1 MRRKM
6 KWRVLASA
14 CAAAVA
20 VTSMPYM
27 ATQVHAEPAAVTQQ
41 TGNNDLKL
49 WYTSPADITKYY
61 QGWQEKSLPIGNGG
75 IGGTVFGGITRE
87 RIQLNEK
94 SLWSG
99 GPSESRKNY
108 NGGNLENKG
117 NNGATMNSIHE
128 YFANGQ
134 DNSATNLAK
143 RNLIGASDD
152 NGTNGYGYY
161 LSFGNMYIDF
171 KNVSSNSD
179 VKNYTR
185 DLDLNTAIAG
195 VNYDKGSTHY
205 SRENFTSYPDNVIV
219 THITADG
226 SEKISLDVSVEPDN
240 NRGDAVNGIGDSSYK
255 RDWDTKVSNGLIS
268 INGQLKDNQ
277 MKFTSQTQVI
287 TDNAGTV
294 KDGNG
299 KVSVSG
305 ASEVTIITS
314 IGTDYKD
321 EYPSYRT
328 GESAD
333 ELTSRVKWYVDQAA
347 AKTYEE
353 LKANHVSDYQK
364 IFDRVDLNLGQTV
377 STKPT
382 DELLSAYKAGTATD
396 AERRQLEV
404 MLFQYGRFMTIESSR
419 ETTTDENGYVRETL
433 PSNLQGL
440 WVGANNSPWHSDYHM
455 NVNLQMNYWPT
466 YSTNMAECAEPLI
479 DYIDALREP
488 GRVTAAIYAGVSSDE
503 GEENGFMAHTQNN
516 PFGWTCPGWDF
527 SWGWS
532 PAAVPWILQNCWDY
546 YEYTGDTSY
555 LENNIYP
562 MMKEEAK
569 LYDQMLVRG
578 ADGKLVSSPAFS
590 PEHGPVT
597 NGNTYEQSLI
607 WQLYEDTIK
616 AAEVLGT
623 DADLVAT
630 WKANQADLKGP
641 IEIGDSGQIKEWYTE
656 TTVNSMGDGYGHR
669 HMSHLLGLYPG
680 DLITED
686 NAEWFAAAKVS
697 MQNRTDVSTGWGM
710 AQRINSWA
718 RLGDGNKALQLIEN
732 LFKNGIYANLFD
744 YHEPKY
750 FQIDGNFGYTSG
762 VAEMLLQSNAG
773 YINLL
778 PAVPDA
784 WANGS
789 VDGLVAQGNF
799 EVSMDWA
806 DGNVKTA
813 TILSKNGGEAVVQT
827 ANASLATVMDSDG
840 NVVDVTPVKENR
852 ISFAT
857 EAGKSYTLKDIPT
870 SATVA
875 APTGLTALRAD
886 AEIVNLSWNAVTAEE
901 GSNVTYNVYRQV
913 EDGDVICIET
923 GLTTTTYKDTTAD
936 KTLGAMKYQVA
947 AVVDGIE
954 SEKSAVV
961 TVTEPIGAGKIDN
974 ADERIAY
981 VGEWGNW
988 TQDKNVN
995 YMDTIQYLNSPKGGE
1010 TVTLTFKGTG
1020 IKVIGCTNK
1029 DRGKIEVFIDGKSQ
1043 GVVDTYSAS
1052 TERQKEYFSKDDLTA
1067 GIHTIQ
1073 LKVLNEKQAASS
1085 GTKIELDA
1093 FEILDSTL
1101 VALTGVTVSSKS
1113 GMTTVSKANSTLQ
1126 LKATVEPE
1134 NATDKTVTWSTS
1146 DDSIATVDDKGLVT
1160 FLSKNGTVTIT
1171 ATSVA
1176 DATKSGTI
1184 ELTVAIKQDVA
1195 DVETI
1200 VEDGTVPASGDYG
1213 TTNNA
1218 ITWHGTWTNWAGER
1232 EKHHGG
1238 TKTESKNT
1246 SDAVG
1251 SYFEYTFNGTG
1262 VEVYSQKHANFASF
1276 DVYIDGAE
1284 IGKYSLEGSSNG
1296 DNQQL
1301 IFSEKNLENREHTI
1315 KCVAAERDGK
1325 YQINLDY
1332 LKIFSPGEGVA
1343 VDKAELQTS
1352 VEAGAALVKS
1362 EYDETNWNAFM
1373 EAYDAA
1379 VAVMNDADATP
1390 ENVAAK
1396 KEALDAA
1403 IEALGAP
1410 KVPTVEG
1417 QTGSA
1422 VLVESKKVVLKWDK
1436 VPGAAKY
1443 KVVDEENGINE
1454 IVSGTTVTLESLK
1467 PGITY
1472 NFKVYALNSTDVA
1485 SEKAIEISNVATM
1498 GDGSTK
1504 GEIESVTKTPVSD
1517 DSVKLTWTLKE
1528 GSSFASYDIYVNGQL
1543 KGNTTE
1549 KEFTLKDLEDGTYVV
1564 KIVAKTVAGQSALP
1578 KQFSFEMKKSVKVL
1592 SVTNP
1597 EGISVEEGTAFK
1609 KLELPEKVTV
1619 TVTGNLDQ
1627 EVEVTWAEGDYQTTP
1642 GTYTLEGTLTMGKN
1656 MKNPDGVKASIKVTV
1671 TKKPYEIKSVAK
1683 LDKKEVAY
1691 GTAATDL
1698 GLPTEVEVSYTDGT
1712 KGIASVTW
1720 NTDNYDG
1727 NKAGDYTLTGKLS
1740 FADNVTNPKEL
1751 TASVTVTVKKKAE
1764 EPKPEKDADYTAVNA
1779 AMEKANKIDRSKY
1792 TEESLKA
1799 LDDAVAAVEKGL
1811 KESEQSKVDA
1821 MAAAIEKA
1829 LGDLVEKPVVKPEK
1843 DADYTAVNAAIE
1855 KAEKI
1860 DRSKYTEESLKALDD
1875 AVAAVEKGLKESKQ
1889 DKVDAMAEAINKA
1902 YAALVEKPAV
1912 EEEADYTA
1920 VSAAMEKAK
1929 KIDRSK
1935 YTEESLKA
1943 LDDAIAAVEKGLKE
1957 SEQSK
1962 VDAMAEAIEKALNEL
1977 VEKPVV
1983 EPEKDADYTA
1993 VNAAL
1998 EKANKIDRS
2007 KYTKE
2012 SLKALDD
2019 AVAAV
2024 EKGLKES
2031 KQDKVDAM
2039 AAAINKA
2046 YAELI
2051 EKPAT
2056 DNDKKDDSKKDDSK
2070 KDNSKKDNSKKNN
2083 SDKKSGA
2090 VKTGDATPL
2099 ILWGAATILAAGAS
2113 VTVILRRR
2121 KRR

>member
-1 MRRKM
+1 M

-49 WYTSPADITKYY
+49 WYTSPADITRYY
-61 QGWQEKSLPIGNGG
+61 EGWQEKSLPMGNGG
-75 IGGTVFGGITRE
+75 IGGSVFGGITRE

-117 NNGATMNSIHE
+117 NNGATMNSIHD

-134 DNSATNLAK
+134 DNAATKLAK
-143 RNLIGASDD
+143 SNLIGASDD
-152 NGTNGYGYY
+152 KGTNGYGYY

-179 VKNYTR
+179 VSNYTR

-294 KDGNG
+294 TDGNG

-328 GESAD
+328 GESAND
-333 ELTSRVKWYVDQAA
+333 LSNRVKWYVDQAS

-353 LKANHVSDYQK
+353 LKANHIGDYQN

-382 DELLSAYKAGTATD
+382 DELLSAYKAGSATE

-419 ETTTDENGYVRETL
+419 ETTIDKNGYVRETL

-466 YSTNMAECAEPLI
+466 YSTNMAECAQPLI

-488 GRVTAAIYAGVSSDE
+488 GRVTAAIYAGVSSPE
-503 GEENGFMAHTQNN
+503 GQENGFMAHTQNN

-1052 TERQKEYFSKDDLTA
+1052 TERQKEYFSKDDLKA
-1067 GIHTIQ
+1067 GIHTLQ

-1101 VALTGVTVSSKS
+1101 VAPTGVTVSSKS

-1146 DDSIATVDDKGLVT
+1146 DDSIATVDTNGLVT

-1171 ATSVA
+1171 ATSAA

-1213 TTNNA
+1213 KTNNA

-1276 DVYIDGAE
+1276 DVYIDSAKIE
-1284 IGKYSLEGSSNG
+1284 NRSLEGSSNG

-1301 IFSEKNLENREHTI
+1301 IFSKKDLENREHTI
-1315 KCVAAERDGK
+1315 KCVAVERDGK

-1379 VAVMNDADATP
+1379 VAVMNDADATQ
-1390 ENVAAK
+1390 ETVTAK

-1403 IEALGAP
+1403 IKALGAP
-1410 KVPTVEG
+1410 KVPTVED

-1422 VLVESKKVVLKWDK
+1422 VLVESKKVVLKWTK

-1443 KVVDEENGINE
+1443 KVVDEENEINE
-1454 IVSGTTVTLESLK
+1454 IVSGTTVTLENLT
-1467 PGITY
+1467 PGTTY
-1472 NFKVYALNSTDVA
+1472 NFKVYALNSADVA

-1528 GSSFASYDIYVNGQL
+1528 GSTFASYEIYVNGQL

-1564 KIVAKTVAGQSALP
+1564 KIVAKTAAGQSALP
-1578 KQFSFEMKKSVKVL
+1578 KQFSFEMKNSVKVL

-1740 FADNVTNPKEL
+1740 FADDVTNPKEL

-1764 EPKPEKDADYTAVNA
+1764 EP
-1779 AMEKANKIDRSKY
+1779 
-1792 TEESLKA
+1792 
-1799 LDDAVAAVEKGL
+1799 
-1811 KESEQSKVDA
+1811 
-1821 MAAAIEKA
+1821 
-1829 LGDLVEKPVVKPEK
+1829 KPEK

-1962 VDAMAEAIEKALNEL
+1962 VDAMAAAIEKALNEL

-1998 EKANKIDRS
+1998 EKAGKIDRS

-2056 DNDKKDDSKKDDSK
+2056 DNDKKDDSKKD
-2070 KDNSKKDNSKKNN
+2070 NSKKNN

-2099 ILWGAATILAAGAS
+2099 ILWGTATILAAGAS

>member
-1 MRRKM
+1 M

-488 GRVTAAIYAGVSSDE
+488 GRVTAAIYAGVSSAE

-616 AAEVLGT
+616 AAEVLGK
-623 DADLVAT
+623 DPELVAT

-641 IEIGDSGQIKEWYTE
+641 IEVGDSGQIKEWYTE

-852 ISFAT
+852 ISFVT

-870 SATVA
+870 SATVT

-886 AEIVNLSWNAVTAEE
+886 AENVNLSWNAVTAEE

-1052 TERQKEYFSKDDLTA
+1052 TVRQVEYFSKDDLKA
-1067 GIHTIQ
+1067 GIHTLQ

-1101 VALTGVTVSSKS
+1101 VAPTGVTVSSKS

-1171 ATSVA
+1171 ATSAA
-1176 DATKSGTI
+1176 DATKTGTI
-1184 ELTVAIKQDVA
+1184 ELKVAIKQDVA
-1195 DVETI
+1195 EVETI
-1200 VEDGTVPASGDYG
+1200 VEDGNVPASGDYG

-1276 DVYIDGAE
+1276 DVYIDGE
-1284 IGKYSLEGSSNG
+1284 KIGNYSLEGSSNG

-1301 IFSEKNLENREHTI
+1301 IFSKKNLENGEHTI
-1315 KCVAAERDGK
+1315 KCVAVERDGK

-1343 VDKAELQTS
+1343 VDKAALQES

-1362 EYDETNWNAFM
+1362 EYDETNWIAFM
-1373 EAYDAA
+1373 DAYNAA
-1379 VAVMNDADATP
+1379 VAVMNDAAATK
-1390 ENVAAK
+1390 ETVDEK

-1403 IEALGAP
+1403 IRALGAP
-1410 KVPTVEG
+1410 KVPTVED

-1422 VLVESKKVVLKWDK
+1422 VLVESKKVVLKWTK
-1436 VPGAAKY
+1436 VLGAAKY
-1443 KVVDEENGINE
+1443 KVVDEKNGIE
-1454 IVSGTTVTLESLK
+1454 KIVSGTTVTLENLT
-1467 PGITY
+1467 PGTTY
-1472 NFKVYALNSTDVA
+1472 NFKVYALNSVDVA

-1528 GSSFASYDIYVNGQL
+1528 GSTFASYEIYVNGQL

-1564 KIVAKTVAGQSALP
+1564 KIVAKTAAGQSALP
-1578 KQFSFEMKKSVKVL
+1578 KQFSFEMKNSVKVL

-1683 LDKKEVAY
+1683 LDEKEVAY

-1740 FADNVTNPKEL
+1740 FADDVTNPKEL

-1962 VDAMAEAIEKALNEL
+1962 VDAMAAAIEKALNEL

-1998 EKANKIDRS
+1998 EKAGKIDRS

-2056 DNDKKDDSKKDDSK
+2056 DNDKKDDSKKD
-2070 KDNSKKDNSKKNN
+2070 NSKKDNSKKNN

-2099 ILWGAATILAAGAS
+2099 ILWGTATILAAGAS

>member
-1 MRRKM
+1 M

-488 GRVTAAIYAGVSSDE
+488 GRVTAAIYAGVSSAE

-616 AAEVLGT
+616 AAEVLGK
-623 DADLVAT
+623 DAELVAT

-641 IEIGDSGQIKEWYTE
+641 IEVGDSGQIKEWYTE

-827 ANASLATVMDSDG
+827 KNASLATVVDSDG

-852 ISFAT
+852 ISFVT

>member
-1 MRRKM
+1 M

-488 GRVTAAIYAGVSSDE
+488 GRVTAAIYAGVSSAE

-616 AAEVLGT
+616 AAEVLGK
-623 DADLVAT
+623 DAELVAT

-641 IEIGDSGQIKEWYTE
+641 IEVGDSGQIKEWYTE

-827 ANASLATVMDSDG
+827 KNASLATVVDSDG

-852 ISFAT
+852 ISFVT

-1740 FADNVTNPKEL
+1740 FADDVTNPKEL

-1962 VDAMAEAIEKALNEL
+1962 VDAMAAAIEKALNEL

-1998 EKANKIDRS
+1998 EKAGKIDRS

-2056 DNDKKDDSKKDDSK
+2056 DNDKKDDSKKD
-2070 KDNSKKDNSKKNN
+2070 NSKKDNSKKNN

>member
-1 MRRKM
+1 M

-488 GRVTAAIYAGVSSDE
+488 GRVTAAIYAGVSSAE

-616 AAEVLGT
+616 AAEVLGK
-623 DADLVAT
+623 DAELVAT

-641 IEIGDSGQIKEWYTE
+641 IEVGDSGQIKEWYTE

-827 ANASLATVMDSDG
+827 KNASLATVVDSDG

-852 ISFAT
+852 ISFVT

-870 SATVA
+870 S
-875 APTGLTALRAD
+875 D
-886 AEIVNLSWNAVTAEE
+886 
-901 GSNVTYNVYRQV
+901 
-913 EDGDVICIET
+913 
-923 GLTTTTYKDTTAD
+923 
-936 KTLGAMKYQVA
+936 M
-947 AVVDGIE
+947 
-954 SEKSAVV
+954 
-961 TVTEPIGAGKIDN
+961 
-974 ADERIAY
+974 
-981 VGEWGNW
+981 
-988 TQDKNVN
+988 
-995 YMDTIQYLNSPKGGE
+995 
-1010 TVTLTFKGTG
+1010 
-1020 IKVIGCTNK
+1020 
-1029 DRGKIEVFIDGKSQ
+1029 
-1043 GVVDTYSAS
+1043 
-1052 TERQKEYFSKDDLTA
+1052 
-1067 GIHTIQ
+1067 
-1073 LKVLNEKQAASS
+1073 
-1085 GTKIELDA
+1085 
-1093 FEILDSTL
+1093 
-1101 VALTGVTVSSKS
+1101 
-1113 GMTTVSKANSTLQ
+1113 
-1126 LKATVEPE
+1126 
-1134 NATDKTVTWSTS
+1134 
-1146 DDSIATVDDKGLVT
+1146 
-1160 FLSKNGTVTIT
+1160 
-1171 ATSVA
+1171 
-1176 DATKSGTI
+1176 
-1184 ELTVAIKQDVA
+1184 
-1195 DVETI
+1195 
-1200 VEDGTVPASGDYG
+1200 
-1213 TTNNA
+1213 
-1218 ITWHGTWTNWAGER
+1218 
-1232 EKHHGG
+1232 
-1238 TKTESKNT
+1238 
-1246 SDAVG
+1246 
-1251 SYFEYTFNGTG
+1251 
-1262 VEVYSQKHANFASF
+1262 
-1276 DVYIDGAE
+1276 
-1284 IGKYSLEGSSNG
+1284 
-1296 DNQQL
+1296 
-1301 IFSEKNLENREHTI
+1301 
-1315 KCVAAERDGK
+1315 
-1325 YQINLDY
+1325 
-1332 LKIFSPGEGVA
+1332 
-1343 VDKAELQTS
+1343 
-1352 VEAGAALVKS
+1352 
-1362 EYDETNWNAFM
+1362 
-1373 EAYDAA
+1373 
-1379 VAVMNDADATP
+1379 
-1390 ENVAAK
+1390 
-1396 KEALDAA
+1396 
-1403 IEALGAP
+1403 
-1410 KVPTVEG
+1410 
-1417 QTGSA
+1417 
-1422 VLVESKKVVLKWDK
+1422 
-1436 VPGAAKY
+1436 
-1443 KVVDEENGINE
+1443 
-1454 IVSGTTVTLESLK
+1454 
-1467 PGITY
+1467 
-1472 NFKVYALNSTDVA
+1472 
-1485 SEKAIEISNVATM
+1485 
-1498 GDGSTK
+1498 
-1504 GEIESVTKTPVSD
+1504 
-1517 DSVKLTWTLKE
+1517 
-1528 GSSFASYDIYVNGQL
+1528 
-1543 KGNTTE
+1543 
-1549 KEFTLKDLEDGTYVV
+1549 
-1564 KIVAKTVAGQSALP
+1564 LP
-1578 KQFSFEMKKSVKVL
+1578 S
-1592 SVTNP
+1592 
-1597 EGISVEEGTAFK
+1597 
-1609 KLELPEKVTV
+1609 
-1619 TVTGNLDQ
+1619 
-1627 EVEVTWAEGDYQTTP
+1627 
-1642 GTYTLEGTLTMGKN
+1642 
-1656 MKNPDGVKASIKVTV
+1656 
-1671 TKKPYEIKSVAK
+1671 
-1683 LDKKEVAY
+1683 
-1691 GTAATDL
+1691 
-1698 GLPTEVEVSYTDGT
+1698 
-1712 KGIASVTW
+1712 
-1720 NTDNYDG
+1720 
-1727 NKAGDYTLTGKLS
+1727 
-1740 FADNVTNPKEL
+1740 
-1751 TASVTVTVKKKAE
+1751 
-1764 EPKPEKDADYTAVNA
+1764 
-1779 AMEKANKIDRSKY
+1779 R
-1792 TEESLKA
+1792 
-1799 LDDAVAAVEKGL
+1799 
-1811 KESEQSKVDA
+1811 
-1821 MAAAIEKA
+1821 
-1829 LGDLVEKPVVKPEK
+1829 
-1843 DADYTAVNAAIE
+1843 
-1855 KAEKI
+1855 
-1860 DRSKYTEESLKALDD
+1860 
-1875 AVAAVEKGLKESKQ
+1875 
-1889 DKVDAMAEAINKA
+1889 
-1902 YAALVEKPAV
+1902 
-1912 EEEADYTA
+1912 
-1920 VSAAMEKAK
+1920 
-1929 KIDRSK
+1929 
-1935 YTEESLKA
+1935 
-1943 LDDAIAAVEKGLKE
+1943 
-1957 SEQSK
+1957 
-1962 VDAMAEAIEKALNEL
+1962 
-1977 VEKPVV
+1977 
-1983 EPEKDADYTA
+1983 
-1993 VNAAL
+1993 
-1998 EKANKIDRS
+1998 
-2007 KYTKE
+2007 
-2012 SLKALDD
+2012 
-2019 AVAAV
+2019 
-2024 EKGLKES
+2024 
-2031 KQDKVDAM
+2031 
-2039 AAAINKA
+2039 
-2046 YAELI
+2046 
-2051 EKPAT
+2051 
-2056 DNDKKDDSKKDDSK
+2056 
-2070 KDNSKKDNSKKNN
+2070 
-2083 SDKKSGA
+2083 
-2090 VKTGDATPL
+2090 
-2099 ILWGAATILAAGAS
+2099 
-2113 VTVILRRR
+2113 
-2121 KRR
+2121 

>member
-1 MRRKM
+1 M

-49 WYTSPADITKYY
+49 WYTSPADITRYY
-61 QGWQEKSLPIGNGG
+61 EGWQEKSLPMGNGG
-75 IGGTVFGGITRE
+75 IGGSVFGGITRE

-128 YFANGQ
+128 YFAKGQ
-134 DNSATNLAK
+134 DNAATNLAK
-143 RNLIGASDD
+143 SNLIGASDD
-152 NGTNGYGYY
+152 KGTNGYGYY

-179 VKNYTR
+179 VSNYTR

-240 NRGDAVNGIGDSSYK
+240 SKGDAVNGIGDSSYK

-294 KDGNG
+294 TDGDG

-321 EYPSYRT
+321 EYPKYRT

-333 ELTSRVKWYVDQAA
+333 DLSNRVKWYVDQAS

-377 STKPT
+377 STKST

-466 YSTNMAECAEPLI
+466 YSTNMAECAQPLI

-488 GRVTAAIYAGVSSDE
+488 GRVTAAIYAGVSSPE
-503 GEENGFMAHTQNN
+503 GQENGFMAHTQNN

-616 AAEVLGT
+616 AAEVLGK

-641 IEIGDSGQIKEWYTE
+641 IEVGDSGQIKEWYTE
-656 TTVNSMGDGYGHR
+656 TTFNQYANGNKIGEGYNHR

-827 ANASLATVMDSDG
+827 KNASLATVVDSDG

-852 ISFAT
+852 ISFVT

-870 SATVA
+870 SATVT

-886 AEIVNLSWNAVTAEE
+886 AENVNLSWNAVTAEE

-913 EDGDVICIET
+913 ENGDVICIET
-923 GLTTTTYKDTTAD
+923 GLTTTTYTDTTAD

-1052 TERQKEYFSKDDLTA
+1052 TVRQKEYFSKDDLKA
-1067 GIHTIQ
+1067 GIHTLQ

-1101 VALTGVTVSSKS
+1101 VAPTGVKVSSKS

-1171 ATSVA
+1171 ATSAA

-1200 VEDGTVPASGDYG
+1200 VEDGNPPATGDYG

-1301 IFSEKNLENREHTI
+1301 IFSKKDLENREHTI

-1467 PGITY
+1467 PGTTY

-1564 KIVAKTVAGQSALP
+1564 KIVAKTAAGQSALP

-1597 EGISVEEGTAFK
+1597 EGISVEEGTTFK
-1609 KLELPEKVTV
+1609 ELKLPNKVTV
-1619 TVTGNLDQ
+1619 TVTGNLNE
-1627 EVEVTWAEGDYQTTP
+1627 EVEVTWAKDNYQTTP
-1642 GTYTLEGTLTMGKN
+1642 GTYTLEGTLTMGEN
-1656 MKNPDGVKASIKVTV
+1656 MKNPDEVKASIKVTV
-1671 TKKPYEIKSVAK
+1671 T
-1683 LDKKEVAY
+1683 
-1691 GTAATDL
+1691 
-1698 GLPTEVEVSYTDGT
+1698 
-1712 KGIASVTW
+1712 
-1720 NTDNYDG
+1720 
-1727 NKAGDYTLTGKLS
+1727 
-1740 FADNVTNPKEL
+1740 
-1751 TASVTVTVKKKAE
+1751 KKAE

-1779 AMEKANKIDRSKY
+1779 AIEKAN
-1792 TEESLKA
+1792 
-1799 LDDAVAAVEKGL
+1799 
-1811 KESEQSKVDA
+1811 
-1821 MAAAIEKA
+1821 
-1829 LGDLVEKPVVKPEK
+1829 
-1843 DADYTAVNAAIE
+1843 
-1855 KAEKI
+1855 KI

-1902 YAALVEKPAV
+1902 YAALVEKPTV

-1962 VDAMAEAIEKALNEL
+1962 VDAMAEAI
-1977 VEKPVV
+1977 
-1983 EPEKDADYTA
+1983 
-1993 VNAAL
+1993 
-1998 EKANKIDRS
+1998 
-2007 KYTKE
+2007 
-2012 SLKALDD
+2012 
-2019 AVAAV
+2019 
-2024 EKGLKES
+2024 
-2031 KQDKVDAM
+2031 
-2039 AAAINKA
+2039 NKA

-2056 DNDKKDDSKKDDSK
+2056 DNDKKDDSKKDDSKKDDSK

>member
-1 MRRKM
+1 MRRKK

-49 WYTSPADITKYY
+49 WYTSPADITRYY
-61 QGWQEKSLPIGNGG
+61 EGWQEKSLPMGNGG
-75 IGGTVFGGITRE
+75 IGGSVFGGITRE

-128 YFANGQ
+128 YFAKGQ
-134 DNSATNLAK
+134 DNAATNLAK

-294 KDGNG
+294 TDGNG

-364 IFDRVDLNLGQTV
+364 IFDRVDLNLGQKV

-419 ETTTDENGYVRETL
+419 ETTTDKNGYVRETL

-488 GRVTAAIYAGVSSDE
+488 GRVTAAIYAGVSSAE

-578 ADGKLVSSPAFS
+578 EDGKLVSSPAFS

-870 SATVA
+870 SATVT

-886 AEIVNLSWNAVTAEE
+886 AENVNLSWNAVTAEE

-923 GLTTTTYKDTTAD
+923 GLATTTYTDTTAD

-1052 TERQKEYFSKDDLTA
+1052 TVRQKEYFSKDDLTA

-1101 VALTGVTVSSKS
+1101 VAPTGVTVSSKS

-1171 ATSVA
+1171 ATSAA
-1176 DATKSGTI
+1176 DATKTDTI

-1251 SYFEYTFNGTG
+1251 SYFEYKFNGTG

-1276 DVYIDGAE
+1276 DVYIDSAK
-1284 IGKYSLEGSSNG
+1284 IGNYSLEGSSNG

-1301 IFSEKNLENREHTI
+1301 IFSKKDLDNGEHTI

-1379 VAVMNDADATP
+1379 VAVMNDADATQ
-1390 ENVAAK
+1390 ETVTAK
-1396 KEALDAA
+1396 KAALDAA
-1403 IEALGAP
+1403 IKALGAP
-1410 KVPTVEG
+1410 KVPTVED

-1422 VLVESKKVVLKWDK
+1422 VLVESKKVVLKWTK

-1443 KVVDEENGINE
+1443 KVVDEENEINE
-1454 IVSGTTVTLESLK
+1454 IVSGTTVTLENLT
-1467 PGITY
+1467 PGTTY
-1472 NFKVYALNSTDVA
+1472 NFKVYALNSADVA

-1517 DSVKLTWTLKE
+1517 DSVKLTWELKE
-1528 GSSFASYDIYVNGQL
+1528 GSTFASYDIYVNGQL

-1564 KIVAKTVAGQSALP
+1564 KIVAKTAAGQSALP

-1619 TVTGNLDQ
+1619 KVTGNLDQ

-1656 MKNPDGVKASIKVTV
+1656 MKNPDGVKASIK
-1671 TKKPYEIKSVAK
+1671 
-1683 LDKKEVAY
+1683 
-1691 GTAATDL
+1691 
-1698 GLPTEVEVSYTDGT
+1698 
-1712 KGIASVTW
+1712 
-1720 NTDNYDG
+1720 
-1727 NKAGDYTLTGKLS
+1727 
-1740 FADNVTNPKEL
+1740 
-1751 TASVTVTVKKKAE
+1751 VTVKKKAE

-1889 DKVDAMAEAINKA
+1889 DKVDAMAETINKA

-1962 VDAMAEAIEKALNEL
+1962 VDAMAAAIEKALNEL

-2070 KDNSKKDNSKKNN
+2070 KDDSKKDNSKKNN

-2099 ILWGAATILAAGAS
+2099 ILWGTATILAAGAG

>member
-1 MRRKM
+1 M

-488 GRVTAAIYAGVSSDE
+488 GRVTAAIYAGVSSAE

-616 AAEVLGT
+616 AAEVLGK
-623 DADLVAT
+623 DAELVAT

-641 IEIGDSGQIKEWYTE
+641 IEVGDSGQIKEWYTE

-827 ANASLATVMDSDG
+827 KNASLATVVDSDG

-852 ISFAT
+852 ISFVT

-1935 YTEESLKA
+1935 YTEERLKA

>member
-1 MRRKM
+1 M

-49 WYTSPADITKYY
+49 WYTSPADITRYY
-61 QGWQEKSLPIGNGG
+61 EGWQEKSLPMGNGG
-75 IGGTVFGGITRE
+75 IGGSVFGGITRE

-117 NNGATMNSIHE
+117 NNGATMNSIHD

-134 DNSATNLAK
+134 DNAATKLAK
-143 RNLIGASDD
+143 SNLIGASDD
-152 NGTNGYGYY
+152 KGTNGYGYY

-179 VKNYTR
+179 VSNYTR

-294 KDGNG
+294 TDGNG

-328 GESAD
+328 GESAND
-333 ELTSRVKWYVDQAA
+333 LSNRVKWYVDQAS

-353 LKANHVSDYQK
+353 LKANHIGDYQN

-382 DELLSAYKAGTATD
+382 DELLSEYKAGSATE

-419 ETTTDENGYVRETL
+419 ETTIDKNGYVRETL

-466 YSTNMAECAEPLI
+466 YSTNMAECAQPLI

-488 GRVTAAIYAGVSSDE
+488 GRVTAAIYAGVSSPE
-503 GEENGFMAHTQNN
+503 GQENGFMAHTQNN

-1052 TERQKEYFSKDDLTA
+1052 TERQKEYFSKDDLKA
-1067 GIHTIQ
+1067 GIHTLQ

-1101 VALTGVTVSSKS
+1101 VAPTGVTVSSKS

-1146 DDSIATVDDKGLVT
+1146 DDSIATVDTNGLVT

-1171 ATSVA
+1171 ATSAA

-1213 TTNNA
+1213 KTNNA

-1276 DVYIDGAE
+1276 DVYIDSAKIE
-1284 IGKYSLEGSSNG
+1284 NRSLEGSSNG

-1301 IFSEKNLENREHTI
+1301 IFSKKDLENREHTI
-1315 KCVAAERDGK
+1315 KCVAVERDGK

-1379 VAVMNDADATP
+1379 VAVMNDADATQ
-1390 ENVAAK
+1390 ETVTAK

-1403 IEALGAP
+1403 IKALGAP
-1410 KVPTVEG
+1410 KVPTVED

-1422 VLVESKKVVLKWDK
+1422 VLVESKKVVLKWTK

-1443 KVVDEENGINE
+1443 KVVDEENEINE
-1454 IVSGTTVTLESLK
+1454 IVSGTTVTLENLT
-1467 PGITY
+1467 PGTTY
-1472 NFKVYALNSTDVA
+1472 NFKVYALNSADVA

-1528 GSSFASYDIYVNGQL
+1528 GSTFASYEIYVNGQL

-1564 KIVAKTVAGQSALP
+1564 KIVAKTAAGQSALP

-1740 FADNVTNPKEL
+1740 FADDVTNPKEL

-1962 VDAMAEAIEKALNEL
+1962 VDAMAAAIEKALNEL

-1998 EKANKIDRS
+1998 EKAGKIDRS

-2056 DNDKKDDSKKDDSK
+2056 DNDKKDDSKKD
-2070 KDNSKKDNSKKNN
+2070 NSKKNN

-2099 ILWGAATILAAGAS
+2099 ILWGTATILAAGAS

>member
-1 MRRKM
+1 M

-840 NVVDVTPVKENR
+840 NAVDVTPVKENR

>member
-1 MRRKM
+1 M

>member
-1 MRRKM
+1 M

-488 GRVTAAIYAGVSSDE
+488 GRVTAAIYAGVSSAE

-616 AAEVLGT
+616 AAEVLGK
-623 DADLVAT
+623 DAELVAT

-641 IEIGDSGQIKEWYTE
+641 IEVGDSGQIKEWYTE

-827 ANASLATVMDSDG
+827 KNASLATVVDSDG

-852 ISFAT
+852 ISFVT

-870 SATVA
+870 SATVT

-886 AEIVNLSWNAVTAEE
+886 AENVNLSWNAVTAEE

-923 GLTTTTYKDTTAD
+923 GLTTTTYKDTTAY

-1052 TERQKEYFSKDDLTA
+1052 TVRQKEYFSKDDLTA

-1101 VALTGVTVSSKS
+1101 VAPTGVKVSSKS

-1171 ATSVA
+1171 ATSAA
-1176 DATKSGTI
+1176 DATKTGTI
-1184 ELTVAIKQDVA
+1184 ELKVAIKQDVA
-1195 DVETI
+1195 EVETI
-1200 VEDGTVPASGDYG
+1200 VEDGNVPASGDYG

-1276 DVYIDGAE
+1276 DVYIDGE
-1284 IGKYSLEGSSNG
+1284 KIGNYSLEGSSNG

-1301 IFSEKNLENREHTI
+1301 IFSKKNLENGEHTI
-1315 KCVAAERDGK
+1315 KCVAVERDGK

-1373 EAYDAA
+1373 AAYNDA
-1379 VAVMNDADATP
+1379 VEVMNNADATQ
-1390 ENVAAK
+1390 ETVAAK

-1403 IEALGAP
+1403 IKALGEP
-1410 KVPTVEG
+1410 KVPTVED

-1422 VLVESKKVVLKWDK
+1422 VLVESKKVVLKWTK
-1436 VPGAAKY
+1436 VPKAAKY
-1443 KVVDEENGINE
+1443 KVVDAENRIEE
-1454 IVSGTTVTLESLK
+1454 IVSDTTLTLENLK
-1467 PGITY
+1467 PGTTY
-1472 NFKVYALNSTDVA
+1472 NFKVYALNSADVA

-1528 GSSFASYDIYVNGQL
+1528 GSSFANYDVYVNGEL
-1543 KGNTTE
+1543 KGNT
-1549 KEFTLKDLEDGTYVV
+1549 KDPEFTLKDLEDGTYVV
-1564 KIVAKTVAGQSALP
+1564 KIVAKTAAGQSALP
-1578 KQFSFEMKKSVKVL
+1578 KQFSFEMKNSVKVL

-1740 FADNVTNPKEL
+1740 FADDVTNPKEL

-1962 VDAMAEAIEKALNEL
+1962 VDAMAAAIEKALNEL

-1998 EKANKIDRS
+1998 EKAGKIDRS

-2056 DNDKKDDSKKDDSK
+2056 DNDKKDDSKKD
-2070 KDNSKKDNSKKNN
+2070 NSKKDNSKKNN

>member
-1 MRRKM
+1 M

-488 GRVTAAIYAGVSSDE
+488 GRVTAAIYAGVSSPE
-503 GEENGFMAHTQNN
+503 GQENGFMAHTQNN

-616 AAEVLGT
+616 AAEVLGK

-641 IEIGDSGQIKEWYTE
+641 IEVGDSGQIKEWYTE
-656 TTVNSMGDGYGHR
+656 TTFNQYANGNKIGEGYNHR

-827 ANASLATVMDSDG
+827 KNASLATVVDSDG

-852 ISFAT
+852 ISFVT

-870 SATVA
+870 SATVT

-886 AEIVNLSWNAVTAEE
+886 AENVNLSWNAVTAEE

-913 EDGDVICIET
+913 ENGDVICIET
-923 GLTTTTYKDTTAD
+923 CLTTTTYTDTTAD

-1052 TERQKEYFSKDDLTA
+1052 TVRQKEYFSKDDLKA
-1067 GIHTIQ
+1067 GIHTLQ

-1101 VALTGVTVSSKS
+1101 VAPTGVKVSSKS

-1171 ATSVA
+1171 ATSAA

-1200 VEDGTVPASGDYG
+1200 VEDGNPPATGDYG

-1301 IFSEKNLENREHTI
+1301 IFSKKDLENREHTI

-1352 VEAGAALVKS
+1352 VEEGAALVKS

-1467 PGITY
+1467 PGTTY

-1564 KIVAKTVAGQSALP
+1564 KIVAKTAAGQSALP

-1597 EGISVEEGTAFK
+1597 EGISVEEGTTFK
-1609 KLELPEKVTV
+1609 ELKLPNKVTV
-1619 TVTGNLDQ
+1619 TVTGNLNE
-1627 EVEVTWAEGDYQTTP
+1627 EVEVTWAKDNYQTTP
-1642 GTYTLEGTLTMGKN
+1642 GTYTLEGTLTMGEN
-1656 MKNPDGVKASIKVTV
+1656 MKNPDEVKASIKVTV
-1671 TKKPYEIKSVAK
+1671 T
-1683 LDKKEVAY
+1683 
-1691 GTAATDL
+1691 
-1698 GLPTEVEVSYTDGT
+1698 
-1712 KGIASVTW
+1712 
-1720 NTDNYDG
+1720 
-1727 NKAGDYTLTGKLS
+1727 
-1740 FADNVTNPKEL
+1740 
-1751 TASVTVTVKKKAE
+1751 KKAE

-1779 AMEKANKIDRSKY
+1779 AIEKAN
-1792 TEESLKA
+1792 
-1799 LDDAVAAVEKGL
+1799 
-1811 KESEQSKVDA
+1811 
-1821 MAAAIEKA
+1821 
-1829 LGDLVEKPVVKPEK
+1829 
-1843 DADYTAVNAAIE
+1843 
-1855 KAEKI
+1855 KI

-1902 YAALVEKPAV
+1902 YAALVEKPTV

-1962 VDAMAEAIEKALNEL
+1962 VDAMAEAI
-1977 VEKPVV
+1977 
-1983 EPEKDADYTA
+1983 
-1993 VNAAL
+1993 
-1998 EKANKIDRS
+1998 
-2007 KYTKE
+2007 
-2012 SLKALDD
+2012 
-2019 AVAAV
+2019 
-2024 EKGLKES
+2024 
-2031 KQDKVDAM
+2031 
-2039 AAAINKA
+2039 NKA

-2070 KDNSKKDNSKKNN
+2070 KDDSKKDNSKKNN

-2099 ILWGAATILAAGAS
+2099 ILWGTATILAAGAS

>member
-1 MRRKM
+1 M

-488 GRVTAAIYAGVSSDE
+488 GRMTAAIYAGVSSAE

-616 AAEVLGT
+616 AAEVLGK

-641 IEIGDSGQIKEWYTE
+641 IEVGDSGQIKEWYTE
-656 TTVNSMGDGYGHR
+656 TTFNHTASGSTLGEGYNHR
-669 HMSHLLGLYPG
+669 HMSHLLGLFPG

-857 EAGKSYTLKDIPT
+857 EAGKSYTLKDIPA

-886 AEIVNLSWNAVTAEE
+886 DENVNLSWNAVTAEE

-913 EDGDVICIET
+913 ENGDVICIET
-923 GLTTTTYKDTTAD
+923 GLTTTTYKDTTAY

-1052 TERQKEYFSKDDLTA
+1052 TVRQKEYFSKDDLKA
-1067 GIHTIQ
+1067 GIHTLQ

-1101 VALTGVTVSSKS
+1101 VAPTGVTVSSKS

-1171 ATSVA
+1171 ATSAA
-1176 DATKSGTI
+1176 DATKTGTI
-1184 ELTVAIKQDVA
+1184 ELKVAIKQDVA
-1195 DVETI
+1195 EVETI
-1200 VEDGTVPASGDYG
+1200 VEDGNVPASGDYG

-1276 DVYIDGAE
+1276 DVYIDGE
-1284 IGKYSLEGSSNG
+1284 KIGNYSLEGSSNG

-1301 IFSEKNLENREHTI
+1301 IFSKKNLENGEHTI
-1315 KCVAAERDGK
+1315 KCVAVERDGK

-1443 KVVDEENGINE
+1443 KVVDEKNEINE
-1454 IVSGTTVTLESLK
+1454 IVSGTTVTLENLT
-1467 PGITY
+1467 PGTTY
-1472 NFKVYALNSTDVA
+1472 NFKVYALNSADVA

-1528 GSSFASYDIYVNGQL
+1528 GSSFANYDVYVNGEL
-1543 KGNTTE
+1543 KGNT
-1549 KEFTLKDLEDGTYVV
+1549 KAPEFTLKGLEEGTCVV
-1564 KIVAKTVAGQSALP
+1564 KIVAKTAAGQSALP

-1597 EGISVEEGTAFK
+1597 EGISVEEGTTFK
-1609 KLELPEKVTV
+1609 ELKLPNKVTV
-1619 TVTGNLDQ
+1619 TVTGNLNE
-1627 EVEVTWAEGDYQTTP
+1627 EVEVTWAKDNYQTTP
-1642 GTYTLEGTLTMGKN
+1642 GTYTLEGTLTMGEN
-1656 MKNPDGVKASIKVTV
+1656 MKNPDDVKASIKVTV
-1671 TKKPYEIKSVAK
+1671 T
-1683 LDKKEVAY
+1683 
-1691 GTAATDL
+1691 
-1698 GLPTEVEVSYTDGT
+1698 
-1712 KGIASVTW
+1712 
-1720 NTDNYDG
+1720 
-1727 NKAGDYTLTGKLS
+1727 
-1740 FADNVTNPKEL
+1740 
-1751 TASVTVTVKKKAE
+1751 KKAE

-1779 AMEKANKIDRSKY
+1779 AIEKAN
-1792 TEESLKA
+1792 
-1799 LDDAVAAVEKGL
+1799 
-1811 KESEQSKVDA
+1811 
-1821 MAAAIEKA
+1821 
-1829 LGDLVEKPVVKPEK
+1829 
-1843 DADYTAVNAAIE
+1843 
-1855 KAEKI
+1855 KI

-1962 VDAMAEAIEKALNEL
+1962 VDAMAEAI
-1977 VEKPVV
+1977 
-1983 EPEKDADYTA
+1983 
-1993 VNAAL
+1993 
-1998 EKANKIDRS
+1998 
-2007 KYTKE
+2007 
-2012 SLKALDD
+2012 
-2019 AVAAV
+2019 
-2024 EKGLKES
+2024 
-2031 KQDKVDAM
+2031 
-2039 AAAINKA
+2039 NKA

-2070 KDNSKKDNSKKNN
+2070 KNN

-2099 ILWGAATILAAGAS
+2099 ILWGTATILAAGAS

>member
-1 MRRKM
+1 MRRKK

-49 WYTSPADITKYY
+49 WYTSPADITRYY
-61 QGWQEKSLPIGNGG
+61 EGWQEKSLPMGNGG
-75 IGGTVFGGITRE
+75 IGGSVFGGITRE

-128 YFANGQ
+128 YFAKGQ
-134 DNSATNLAK
+134 DNAATNLAK
-143 RNLIGASDD
+143 SNLIGASDD
-152 NGTNGYGYY
+152 KGTNGYGYY

-179 VKNYTR
+179 VSNYTR

-240 NRGDAVNGIGDSSYK
+240 SRGDAVNGIGDSSYK

-294 KDGNG
+294 TDGDG

-321 EYPSYRT
+321 EYPKYRT

-333 ELTSRVKWYVDQAA
+333 DLSNRVKWYVDQAS

-377 STKPT
+377 STKST

-488 GRVTAAIYAGVSSDE
+488 GRVTAAIYAGVSSAE

-578 ADGKLVSSPAFS
+578 EDGKLVSSPAFS

-870 SATVA
+870 SATVT

-886 AEIVNLSWNAVTAEE
+886 AENVNLSWNAVTAEE

-923 GLTTTTYKDTTAD
+923 GLATTTYTDTTAD

-1052 TERQKEYFSKDDLTA
+1052 TVRQKEYFSKDDLTA

-1101 VALTGVTVSSKS
+1101 VAPTGVTVSSKS

-1176 DATKSGTI
+1176 DATKSDTI

-1232 EKHHGG
+1232 DKHHGG

-1276 DVYIDGAE
+1276 DVYIDSAKIE
-1284 IGKYSLEGSSNG
+1284 NCSLEGSSNG

-1301 IFSEKNLENREHTI
+1301 IFSKKDLENREHTI
-1315 KCVAAERDGK
+1315 KCVAVERDGK

-1373 EAYDAA
+1373 AAYNDA
-1379 VAVMNDADATP
+1379 VEVMNDADATQ
-1390 ENVAAK
+1390 ETVTAK

-1403 IEALGAP
+1403 IKALGAP
-1410 KVPTVEG
+1410 KVPTVED

-1422 VLVESKKVVLKWDK
+1422 VLVESKKVVLKWTK

-1443 KVVDEENGINE
+1443 KVVDEENEINE
-1454 IVSGTTVTLESLK
+1454 IVSGTTVTLENLT
-1467 PGITY
+1467 PGTTY
-1472 NFKVYALNSTDVA
+1472 NFKVYALNSADVA

-1517 DSVKLTWTLKE
+1517 DSVKLTWELKE
-1528 GSSFASYDIYVNGQL
+1528 GSTFASYDIYVNGQL

-1564 KIVAKTVAGQSALP
+1564 KIVAKTAAGQSALP

-1656 MKNPDGVKASIKVTV
+1656 MENPDDVKASIKVTV
-1671 TKKPYEIKSVAK
+1671 T
-1683 LDKKEVAY
+1683 
-1691 GTAATDL
+1691 
-1698 GLPTEVEVSYTDGT
+1698 
-1712 KGIASVTW
+1712 
-1720 NTDNYDG
+1720 
-1727 NKAGDYTLTGKLS
+1727 
-1740 FADNVTNPKEL
+1740 
-1751 TASVTVTVKKKAE
+1751 KKAE

-1811 KESEQSKVDA
+1811 KESEQSKVNA

-1902 YAALVEKPAV
+1902 YAALVEKPVV

-1920 VSAAMEKAK
+1920 VSTAIEKAN

-1962 VDAMAEAIEKALNEL
+1962 VDAMAAAIEKALNEL

-2070 KDNSKKDNSKKNN
+2070 KDDSKKDNSKKNN

-2099 ILWGAATILAAGAS
+2099 ILWGAATILAAGAG